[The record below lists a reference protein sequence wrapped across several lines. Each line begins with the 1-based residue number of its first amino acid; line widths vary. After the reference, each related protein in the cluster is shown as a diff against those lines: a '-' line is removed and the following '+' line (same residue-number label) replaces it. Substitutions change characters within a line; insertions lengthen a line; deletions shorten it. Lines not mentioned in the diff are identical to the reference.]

1 MQKARL
7 GVSVGL
13 LGSAMYLISLFSG
26 FLPAVVL
33 AGYVLLCEQ
42 NVWLKRCA
50 VMAVSLLVF
59 FSLLQAPFQLI
70 PNTSSMV
77 NNLIFTLSGGLGA
90 LSTATVFTTIA
101 GSVEIIKKVIFIILG
116 IKALKQK
123 TIAVPVID
131 RLIQEHMV

>member
-13 LGSAMYLISLFSG
+13 LGSAMYLISLVSG

-50 VMAVSLLVF
+50 VKAVALLVF

>member
-42 NVWLKRCA
+42 NV
-50 VMAVSLLVF
+50 
-59 FSLLQAPFQLI
+59 
-70 PNTSSMV
+70 
-77 NNLIFTLSGGLGA
+77 
-90 LSTATVFTTIA
+90 
-101 GSVEIIKKVIFIILG
+101 
-116 IKALKQK
+116 
-123 TIAVPVID
+123 
-131 RLIQEHMV
+131 

>member
-1 MQKARL
+1 MQKAGL

-50 VMAVSLLVF
+50 VKAVSLLVF